1 MASLN
6 MYRTHTL
13 LSDRAVYS
21 TADREKEGVFAQP
34 PLVLSDVQIE
44 CCYKFLKKKNSSLL
58 AKNVP
63 YINTHRLQHFD
74 FYLWDT
80 ISLHNSMMEA
90 LYTYISMAS
99 FS

>member
-44 CCYKFLKKKNSSLL
+44 CCYKFLKKKI
-58 AKNVP
+58 A
-63 YINTHRLQHFD
+63 RCLQRM
-74 FYLWDT
+74 YLT
-80 ISLHNSMMEA
+80 
-90 LYTYISMAS
+90 
-99 FS
+99 